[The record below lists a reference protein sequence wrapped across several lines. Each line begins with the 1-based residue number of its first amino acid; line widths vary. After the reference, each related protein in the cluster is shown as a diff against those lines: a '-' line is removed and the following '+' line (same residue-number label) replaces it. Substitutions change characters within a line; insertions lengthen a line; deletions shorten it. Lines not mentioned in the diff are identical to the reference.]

1 MQPHNLCLLAESRSA
16 GPGLVQQRTARGAA
30 VGGYAGSTA
39 QSLSD
44 AGSVRKTCESGGSG
58 VCAGGECGGGLQNQS
73 AVDKMIAQMCS
84 AVPFTV
90 IHTRTTA

>member
-44 AGSVRKTCESGGSG
+44 TVLFAKPVKVADLVFALAVKAEEACRTK
-58 VCAGGECGGGLQNQS
+58 AQS
-73 AVDKMIAQMCS
+73 I
-84 AVPFTV
+84 
-90 IHTRTTA
+90 R